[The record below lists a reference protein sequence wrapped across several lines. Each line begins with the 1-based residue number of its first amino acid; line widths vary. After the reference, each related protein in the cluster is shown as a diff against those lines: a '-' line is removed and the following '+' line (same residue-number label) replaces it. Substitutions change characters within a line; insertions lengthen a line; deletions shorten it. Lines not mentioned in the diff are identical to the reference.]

1 MTIKF
6 DDKGLVPAIIQDAST
21 KDVLMLG
28 YMNQEAWETTHEK
41 GLVTFFSRSKQR
53 LWTKGETSNNFLE
66 FVSAEIDCDN
76 DTLLIQAN
84 PKGPT
89 CHTGT
94 DTCFGNKPAK
104 GFLYDLERVIAQRQ
118 ESADEESYTLKLLNK
133 GPKKIAQKVGE
144 ESIELILEVMDKKED
159 LFKEESAD
167 FFYHYLV
174 LLRSMGLQL
183 SDIEE
188 VLQKRHQ

>member
-28 YMNQEAWETTHEK
+28 YMNQEAWKTTQEK

-118 ESADEESYTLKLLNK
+118 ESADEESYTVKLLNK

>member
-6 DDKGLVPAIIQDAST
+6 DNKGLVPAIIQDAST

-28 YMNQEAWETTHEK
+28 YMNQEAWETTQEK

-118 ESADEESYTLKLLNK
+118 ESADEESYTVKLLNK

-174 LLRSMGLQL
+174 LLRSIGLQL